1 MLDGLLGRGFSVKC
15 KSLMKTTR
23 ARIEVLRKRAEAKQR
38 FLKEDLAKLL
48 SNGLDI
54 NAYGRTEE
62 FIAGMNLLSCYD
74 IVEQSCEYIVKQLS
88 RMQKQGECPEECRE
102 AVASLMFAAAR
113 FSDLP
118 ELRDLRDI
126 FQQRYENSLEAFV
139 SQKFVEK
146 VSAKHPATEK
156 RLQALQDIASEFSI
170 KWDYKGF
177 EQRMSTPS
185 VVATD
190 EKSRIRNYG
199 EGHMRKRDEKDHPM
213 AGRKGSV
220 EYREQS
226 VLKTEGSSSQGDSDS
241 LFRGRHILT
250 ENKQHLYHS
259 EKSDTELKAEKS
271 SSSSHG
277 KMLDHVNNGY
287 TRRSNSTHN
296 PRRGASTEALSH
308 EKADAA
314 PSCVEHLGRTEKVIP
329 FYNYSSQENAINST
343 RKGPEGGADS
353 RGSKNAGSDLEKN
366 FVDPASCNRRNVV
379 NNSCRPQSESD
390 RDFEEQFVASAKVKS
405 HAQEKYHDYEEEKI
419 PLPKP
424 RSIRRKHHKSSSS
437 HNNIVDNPEDVGPVN
452 RISSSRRKDQS
463 RKGLQIL
470 FDEEHHRKE
479 DEERMI
485 DKLLIHYSK
494 KPSSYDAGK
503 LRKKLRG
510 QPPDQIISD
519 VGESSLDRSRDVH
532 DDKCEDF
539 PPPTRSVSLPHEQT
553 ASPESQKV
561 FTRAN
566 SFQPDNQARHVHPKL
581 PDYDDLAA
589 RLVSSDLVL
598 IKSVFNNSLLVY
610 TSLDMINQEE
620 EEKRAYLGGLRWKNC
635 TI

>member
-1 MLDGLLGRGFSVKC
+1 M
-15 KSLMKTTR
+15 
-23 ARIEVLRKRAEAKQR
+23 
-38 FLKEDLAKLL
+38 LL
-48 SNGLDI
+48 STTNQRL
-54 NAYGRTEE
+54 NPN
-62 FIAGMNLLSCYD
+62 M
-74 IVEQSCEYIVKQLS
+74 
-88 RMQKQGECPEECRE
+88 ECPEECRE

-185 VVATD
+185 VVAQTEVRKADIVKQTPGLLD

-213 AGRKGSV
+213 AGRKGSI

-241 LFRGRHILT
+241 LFRGRHILA
-250 ENKQHLYHS
+250 EYKQHLYHS

-343 RKGPEGGADS
+343 RKGPEGGADRFNSCSNYALPPPYVKSKDNFARPPYVKLNEDKYTHS

-390 RDFEEQFVASAKVKS
+390 HDFEEQFVASAKVKS

-589 RLVSSDLVL
+589 RFAAL
-598 IKSVFNNSLLVY
+598 KG
-610 TSLDMINQEE
+610 
-620 EEKRAYLGGLRWKNC
+620 R
-635 TI
+635 